1 VNDEAQLKSVNARL
15 ANMPEPAKGSPTMY
29 DASTQMRLSLIDKQ
43 LERHKEQIASLQ
55 QQIGA
60 YQGKVQS
67 VPVLETQMAE
77 LTRNY
82 ETSRQN
88 YQSLLDKRLSAGM
101 SEDLEKKQQSESFTI
116 LDPASTPERPYE
128 PKRLPLMGAAVLA
141 AIVLCC
147 GSTIGFALLKGAVRS
162 EADVQAL
169 LPAKV
174 KILGTVP
181 PITSKADMRRSR
193 LTSIEV
199 VFASLLACA
208 GLVLFFL
215 KVRPIL

>member
-1 VNDEAQLKSVNARL
+1 
-15 ANMPEPAKGSPTMY
+15 
-29 DASTQMRLSLIDKQ
+29 
-43 LERHKEQIASLQ
+43 
-55 QQIGA
+55 
-60 YQGKVQS
+60 
-67 VPVLETQMAE
+67 
-77 LTRNY
+77 
-82 ETSRQN
+82 
-88 YQSLLDKRLSAGM
+88 
-101 SEDLEKKQQSESFTI
+101 
-116 LDPASTPERPYE
+116 
-128 PKRLPLMGAAVLA
+128 
-141 AIVLCC
+141 
-147 GSTIGFALLKGAVRS
+147 
-162 EADVQAL
+162 VQAL